1 MKRYEF
7 FSFLFVSEWARGG
20 WVVMVVRQR
29 QGTRGSKPAPYYGIL
44 WYRPNT
50 LLPHTIPQLTASIST
65 TAPQQLRLLYVA
77 DLDLWK
83 SVSYLRQ
90 SKVCVLGG
98 GVLAAGLLVVF
109 CGSEGRALVVHTHRI
124 SYIKRLRFN
133 HASLSCN
140 HLYLPISQDHK
151 REGTCLYL
159 DPCQRLEVHC
169 AELTIDLLLPSAIL
183 PL

>member
-90 SKVCVLGG
+90 SRVCVLGG
-98 GVLAAGLLVVF
+98 GVLAARLLVVF

-140 HLYLPISQDHK
+140 HFTISQSLKTTSKKVRVYISTHVNDLK
-151 REGTCLYL
+151 CTALNL
-159 DPCQRLEVHC
+159 Q
-169 AELTIDLLLPSAIL
+169 LTSYFPARF
-183 PL
+183 